1 MPESESEG
9 TSAEDT
15 SGEAPSEGTSGEAPS
30 EGTSGEA
37 PSEGTSSE
45 APDEG
50 TSSEAPDEGTTP
62 AASAEPAPSHHAPAP
77 KRLMRSR
84 DDRVIAGVCGGLG
97 EYLGVDA
104 VLIRIAALILLFAG
118 GAGFFLYVIGWI
130 AMPEAPVGATVA
142 REATATAAPA
152 APAERTTGALVLGL
166 IFVVIGAFFLLDKAL
181 PDFPEWGWI
190 WPVALIAVGALVI
203 LRARR

>member
-1 MPESESEG
+1 
-9 TSAEDT
+9 
-15 SGEAPSEGTSGEAPS
+15 
-30 EGTSGEA
+30 
-37 PSEGTSSE
+37 
-45 APDEG
+45 
-50 TSSEAPDEGTTP
+50 
-62 AASAEPAPSHHAPAP
+62 
-77 KRLMRSR
+77 MRSR

-130 AMPEAPVGATVA
+130 AMPEAP
-142 REATATAAPA
+142 ETAEPRAVSAAPG
-152 APAERTTGALVLGL
+152 ERTMGAVVLGL
-166 IFVVIGAFFLLDKAL
+166 VFVGIGIFFLFDQAL
-181 PDFPEWGWI
+181 PDVFAWEWI